1 MLLSLAGV
9 FGLILVS
16 TGIVW
21 KGSQVL
27 EDASSKLAALYELPP
42 VVKGSVVVA
51 IGSSF
56 PELSTTVLS
65 TILHGEF
72 ELGVA
77 TIVGSAIFNILI
89 ISGLSGILTEGRL
102 ETNRSLVY
110 KEAQFY
116 IIAVAV
122 LLITFSFA
130 VIYNPAS
137 GPLVGIVDRLL
148 ALLPIFVY
156 LIYIFLQY
164 QDTKEQDIT
173 DTKEGSISAWKQW
186 GLVLIGLIV
195 IVLGVEGLVRSAIYL
210 GDLVNV
216 PPFLWGLTV
225 LAIGTSIP
233 DAFVS
238 AKLSRQGEGV
248 AAIANVLGSNT
259 FDLLVVIP
267 TGVLIAGTAA
277 IDFSLAAPLMGI
289 LVFATIILFVFSR
302 TDLALVNW
310 ESHTLLWVY
319 VAFII
324 WMTLESFGVISF
336 IIN

>member
-1 MLLSLAGV
+1 MLLRLASI
-9 FGLILVS
+9 FGLIIIS

-21 KGSQVL
+21 KGSDLL
-27 EDASSKLAALYELPP
+27 ENASGKLADFYELPP

-65 TILHGEF
+65 AIRHGEF

-77 TIVGSAIFNILI
+77 TVVGSAIFNILI
-89 ISGLSGILTEGRL
+89 ISGVSGILTEGDL
-102 ETNRSLVY
+102 QTNRSLVY

-122 LLITFSFA
+122 LLVTFSFA
-130 VIYNPAS
+130 VIYNPGS
-137 GPLVGIVDRLL
+137 GMLVGNINRLL
-148 ALLPIFVY
+148 AGMPILMY
-156 LIYIFLQY
+156 LIYVFLQY
-164 QDTKEQDIT
+164 QDTKEHSVSDSNST
-173 DTKEGSISAWKQW
+173 SISPTKQW
-186 GLVLIGLIV
+186 SLVLIGLVV
-195 IVLGVEGLVRSAIYL
+195 IVLGVEGLVQSAIYL
-210 GDLVNV
+210 GDTLQV
-216 PPFLWGLTV
+216 PAFLWGLTV
-225 LAIGTSIP
+225 LAVGTSIP

-238 AKLSRQGEGV
+238 AKLSKNGEGV

-277 IDFSLAAPLMGI
+277 IDFTIAAPLMGI

-302 TDLALVNW
+302 TELALVNW
-310 ESHTLLWVY
+310 ESHTLIWVY
-319 VAFII
+319 IAFII
-324 WMTLESFGVISF
+324 WMTLESSGITSLLL
-336 IIN
+336 

>member
-1 MLLSLAGV
+1 MLLSLSGIFA
-9 FGLILVS
+9 LILVS
-16 TGIVW
+16 TGVVW
-21 KGSQVL
+21 KGSDIL
-27 EDASSKLAALYELPP
+27 EDASSKLATFYELPP

-56 PELSTTVLS
+56 PELSTTILS
-65 TILHGEF
+65 TTLHGEF

-89 ISGLSGILTEGRL
+89 ISGLSGIFTDGDLQ
-102 ETNRSLVY
+102 TNRSLVY

-130 VIYNPAS
+130 VIYNPGS
-137 GPLVGIVDRLL
+137 GELIGNVGRLL
-148 ALLPIFVY
+148 AAIPILTY
-156 LIYIFLQY
+156 CIYVFLQY
-164 QDTKEQDIT
+164 QDTKEHEISGDETQDI
-173 DTKEGSISAWKQW
+173 SPSRQW
-186 GLVLIGLIV
+186 WLVLAGLAV

-210 GDLVNV
+210 GDIWQV
-216 PPFLWGLTV
+216 PTFLWGLTII
-225 LAIGTSIP
+225 AIGTSIP

-238 AKLSRQGEGV
+238 SKLSKKGEGV

-267 TGVLIAGTAA
+267 AGVLIAGTAA

-289 LVFATIILFVFSR
+289 LIFATIVLFVFSR
-302 TDLALVNW
+302 TDLALSNR
-310 ESHTLLWVY
+310 ESYTLLGVY
-319 VAFII
+319 AIFLL
-324 WMTLESFGVISF
+324 WMALESFGITSY
-336 IIN
+336 IL